1 MTASES
7 VVLVAED
14 NWQINNLIKA
24 RLIKESL
31 KVVQR
36 DNGKEALEIVLQ
48 GKANLALLNMMM
60 PLLDGSQ
67 VVQQIRAAGLTI
79 PVIIFSVK
87 SRESDLNQ
95 CLLLGA
101 NDYLVKPF
109 QLDDLVQRIDNL
121 LMER

>member
-24 RLIKESL
+24 RLIKENL
-31 KVVQR
+31 KVVQT

-79 PVIIFSVK
+79 PVIIVSVK

>member
-1 MTASES
+1 MVARES

-14 NWQINNLIKA
+14 NWQMNNLIKA
-24 RLIKESL
+24 KLLKENL
-31 KVVQR
+31 KVVQT

-48 GKANLALLNMMM
+48 GKVNLALLNMMM
-60 PLLDGSQ
+60 PLLDGNQ

-87 SRESDLNQ
+87 SRESDLHQ

>member
-24 RLIKESL
+24 RLIKESM
-31 KVVQR
+31 KVVQT

-79 PVIIFSVK
+79 PVIIVSVK

>member
-1 MTASES
+1 MAASES

-24 RLIKESL
+24 RLIKESM
-31 KVVQR
+31 KVVQT

>member
-1 MTASES
+1 MVARES

-14 NWQINNLIKA
+14 NWQMNNLIKA
-24 RLIKESL
+24 KLLKENL
-31 KVVQR
+31 KVVQT

-48 GKANLALLNMMM
+48 GKVNLALLNMMM
-60 PLLDGSQ
+60 PLLDGNQ
-67 VVQQIRAAGLTI
+67 VIQQIRAAGLTI

-87 SRESDLNQ
+87 SRESDLHQ

-101 NDYLVKPF
+101 NAYLVKPF

>member
-24 RLIKESL
+24 RLIKESM
-31 KVVQR
+31 KVVQT